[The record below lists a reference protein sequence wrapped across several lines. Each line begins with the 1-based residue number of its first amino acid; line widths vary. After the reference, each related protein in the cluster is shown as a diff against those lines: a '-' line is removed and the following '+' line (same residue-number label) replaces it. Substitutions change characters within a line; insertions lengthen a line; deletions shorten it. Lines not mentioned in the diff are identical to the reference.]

1 MFASLQPQSMATTI
15 ENDCE
20 MPDLSANFLEHNIT
34 DELNIRE
41 NLTGEFSD
49 QASFL
54 GHASYDNSVM

>member
-1 MFASLQPQSMATTI
+1 MTAAI
-15 ENDCE
+15 ENECE
-20 MPDLSANFLEHNIT
+20 MPDLSANYLDHDNIT

-49 QASFL
+49 QANFL

>member
-1 MFASLQPQSMATTI
+1 MATTI
-15 ENDCE
+15 ETECE
-20 MPDLSANFLEHNIT
+20 MPDLNANYLDHDNIM